1 MGDSVPLCT
10 AELGQ
15 RMWTGWSEES
25 WHCPCLGGTTQEQRG
40 SLSQGLPTPPHSQ
53 ALNSFSLHRPTGIPS
68 PQGPASHFDKG
79 LVSDL
84 GSSPYPMWWAF
95 RSPVRIGNGVTLVS
109 WKTTSFPSHP
119 VRSLFPPPPSREPR
133 NTTHLETCRPWERTL
148 AGLATVCRS
157 PEVIS
162 LHPLSLTGLLS
173 SCFERA
179 ALPELA
185 TLSHSTGRGESKWK
199 TLALVPSCAQRT
211 LCQNMWHPLLCRWR
225 EGGLDKLPLKSV

>member
-25 WHCPCLGGTTQEQRG
+25 WHCPCLGGTIQEQRG

-68 PQGPASHFDKG
+68 AQGPASRFDKG

-109 WKTTSFPSHP
+109 WKTTSSPSHP
-119 VRSLFPPPPSREPR
+119 VRSLLPPPPSRESR
-133 NTTHLETCRPWERTL
+133 NTTYLETC
-148 AGLATVCRS
+148 V
-157 PEVIS
+157 
-162 LHPLSLTGLLS
+162 
-173 SCFERA
+173 
-179 ALPELA
+179 
-185 TLSHSTGRGESKWK
+185 GRGKGLW
-199 TLALVPSCAQRT
+199 LA
-211 LCQNMWHPLLCRWR
+211 WLLCAGHQRSSLFILFPSLVSFHLTLK
-225 EGGLDKLPLKSV
+225 GLPFQSRQP